1 MSGNLSSPWIVNSR
15 LEHSNNKYAEILST
29 TSENLKKTMLE
40 LDYDTLRQVNT
51 FFENTQVVS
60 TNTWFIEIQVDGAGY
75 APGMSWTSFD
85 DETNLDFYYLLNTG
99 DKIIPEHPYRKNSTA
114 FQMNV
119 PYLIGTTD
127 DEGRGRIKFD

>member
-1 MSGNLSSPWIVNSR
+1 MKKGNIIFQI
-15 LEHSNNKYAEILST
+15 YA
-29 TSENLKKTMLE
+29 
-40 LDYDTLRQVNT
+40 
-51 FFENTQVVS
+51 
-60 TNTWFIEIQVDGAGY
+60 QVDGAGY

-99 DKIIPEHPYRKNSTA
+99 DKIIPEHPYRKSSTA